1 MDRTNGRTSRGQ
13 YSMRFKLVNRR
24 TKEVVDTLEVIKSE
38 EQMATEIFKRKKQLD
53 DNSFDKLYEV
63 VESKDDGNR
72 PTRF

>member
-1 MDRTNGRTSRGQ
+1 
-13 YSMRFKLVNRR
+13 MRFKLVNRR